1 MIYLATKQNRL
12 FDDSEIKVVKLPDC
26 IDYFKNHTQIELDSE
41 TTGFD
46 PHTNR
51 TFCWQLGDFNN
62 QFVVDSASYS
72 LKELEELFKYKLILL
87 QNAQFDLRFAY
98 HAEVFF
104 RDSEIYDT
112 MLVEAILTT
121 GLGNQEDIKDITKD
135 CGKKAIAE
143 KFADRALGLDDLGMK
158 YLGITI
164 SKDLRGIIHKEG
176 LSTRVI
182 KYSATDV
189 KHLGQIKTL
198 QLQEFENFKQKYGAS
213 DELLNLENKAVK
225 VFSRLLYNGVKVNST
240 FYSKNVITVVND
252 EVKKAS
258 NKLNEIVRKNNIS
271 NITTVSAATKKIK
284 PFQIVYGGDLFD
296 PYACNINWDSPE
308 QKLGVLKAFD
318 PTLESSA
325 KPELTKRI
333 EKHEIFK
340 EAINYTK
347 FKKLKDS
354 FGESLIKQINP
365 ITGRIHAQIWQILS
379 TGRISMSE
387 PNLAQI
393 PSKGELGKII
403 RSGFIPRS
411 KDYVIVGGD
420 YSGMEL
426 RIIAEF
432 SKDPLWIKTFIEG
445 GDLHSVLCSETFDIP
460 IEDVKN
466 PFYANPDI
474 TYRDVQKTIN
484 FGLAYGM
491 SEYKLSNTILVS
503 IEEARSIINK
513 FFSKV
518 PKVKQFLDYLGN
530 LAKTR
535 GYIKTA
541 PPYSRVR
548 RFPKWEYLKENES
561 NNKDKWMGEIE
572 RAGKNTPIQGIN
584 GDILK
589 LALIN
594 LQEEIDTNNWN
605 VNILL
610 TVYDEIQVEAHRSIA
625 EDWKVVQNKIMI
637 DAAKTIIKT
646 IPIVVDCKISEH
658 WQK

>member
-1 MIYLATKQNRL
+1 MIYFVTKQKRL
-12 FDDSEIKVVKLPDC
+12 FDDSEIKIASLADC
-26 IDYFKNHTQIELDSE
+26 IDYFKGHSEIELDSE

-46 PHTNR
+46 PHTCK

-62 QFVVDSASYS
+62 QFVVETASYS
-72 LKELEELFKYKLILL
+72 LKELEEVFKYKTIIL

-98 HAEVFF
+98 KAGVFF
-104 RDSEIYDT
+104 RDSKIYDT
-112 MLVEAILTT
+112 MLVEAVLTT

-135 CGKKAIAE
+135 CGKKAVAKE
-143 KFADRALGLDDLGMK
+143 FADRDLGLDDLGMK

-182 KYSATDV
+182 KYSAGDV
-189 KHLGQIKTL
+189 KYLGKIKRL
-198 QLQEFENFKQKYGAS
+198 QLEAYEEFKLKYGAT
-213 DELLNLENKAVK
+213 DALLNLENSVVK
-225 VFSRLLYNGVKVNST
+225 VFSRMLYNGIKVDSLA
-240 FYSKNVITVVND
+240 YSKNVIAVVNN
-252 EVKKAS
+252 EVSKAS
-258 NKLNEIVRKNNIS
+258 NKLIDIVKQNNIT

-284 PFQIVYGGDLFD
+284 PFEIVYGGDLFN
-296 PYACNINWDSPE
+296 PNACNINWDSPE
-308 QKLGVLKAFD
+308 QKLGVLKVFD
-318 PTLESSA
+318 PTLENSS

-333 EKHEIFK
+333 DKHPIFK

-354 FGESLIKQINP
+354 FGKSLIKEINP
-365 ITGRIHAQIWQILS
+365 STGRIHAQIWQILA
-379 TGRISMSE
+379 TGRISMSS

-393 PSKGELGKII
+393 PSKGELGKVI

-411 KDYVIVGGD
+411 KEYVIIGGD

-432 SKDPLWIKTFIEG
+432 SKDPLWVKTFQEG

-491 SEYKLSNTILVS
+491 SEYKLSSTILVS
-503 IEEARSIINK
+503 VDESRAIIAK

-518 PKVKQFLDYLGN
+518 PKVKEFLDHLGDI
-530 LAKTR
+530 ARRR

-548 RFPKWEYLKENES
+548 RFPKWEYLQKNPS
-561 NNKDKWMGEIE
+561 DQAKKWLGEIE

-594 LQEEIDTNNWN
+594 MQEEIDTNKWD

-610 TVYDEIQVEAHRSIA
+610 SVYDEIQVEANRVQA
-625 EDWKVVQNKIMI
+625 ESWLLKHEQIMRQ
-637 DAAKTIIKT
+637 AAETIIKT
-646 IPIVVDCKISEH
+646 IPVVCECKISEH
-658 WQK
+658 WEK

>member
-1 MIYLATKQNRL
+1 MIYFVSRQKKA
-12 FDDSEIKVVKLPDC
+12 FDNPNIKTVQIEECLE
-26 IDYFKNHTQIELDSE
+26 YFKNHSQIELDSE

-46 PHTNR
+46 PHTCR

-62 QFVVDSASYS
+62 QFVVETASYS
-72 LKELEELFKYKLILL
+72 LKELESIFKGKLIIL

-98 HAEVFF
+98 HAGVFF

-121 GLGNQEDIKDITKD
+121 GLGNEEDIKDITKD
-135 CGKKAIAE
+135 CGKKDVAR
-143 KFADRALGLDDLGMK
+143 KWADRDLGLDDLGMK

-176 LSTRVI
+176 LSDRVI
-182 KYSATDV
+182 LYSATDV
-189 KHLGQIKTL
+189 KYLGQIREL
-198 QLQEFENFKQKYGAS
+198 QLQEFEKFKQKYGAS
-213 DELLNLENKAVK
+213 DQLLWLENNAVK
-225 VFSRLLYNGVKVNST
+225 VFSRLLYNGIRVDAKL
-240 FYSKNVITVVND
+240 YREEVITTVNA
-252 EVKKAS
+252 EVKKAY
-258 NKLNEIVRKNNIS
+258 NKLNEIVRKNNIT
-271 NITTVSAATKKIK
+271 NITTIGAANKKEK
-284 PFQIVYGGDLFD
+284 PFEIVYGGDLFD
-296 PYACNINWDSPE
+296 PYACNINWNSPE
-308 QKLGVLKAFD
+308 QKLGILKWFD
-318 PTLESSA
+318 LTLENTS

-333 EKHEIFK
+333 DKHEIFK
-340 EAINYTK
+340 ESINYSK

-354 FGESLIKQINP
+354 FGESLLDEINKS
-365 ITGRIHAQIWQILS
+365 TGRIHAQIWQILS
-379 TGRISMSE
+379 TGRISMSH

-393 PSKGELGKII
+393 PSKGELGKTI
-403 RSGFIPRS
+403 RSGFVPRS

-432 SKDPLWIKTFIEG
+432 SKDPLWVKTFQEG
-445 GDLHSVLCSETFDIP
+445 GDLHSVLCAETFDID
-460 IEDVKN
+460 IKDVTK

-491 SEYKLSNTILVS
+491 SKFKLAATILVS
-503 IEEARSIINK
+503 VDEADNIINK

-518 PKVKQFLDYLGN
+518 PKVKEFLDALGN

-548 RFPKWEYLKENES
+548 RFPKWEYLQQNNS
-561 NNKDKWMGEIE
+561 NQKDRWLGEIE
-572 RAGKNTPIQGIN
+572 RAGKNAPIQGIN

-589 LALIN
+589 LALIKM
-594 LQEEIDTNNWN
+594 QEEIDTNLWD

-610 TVYDEIQVEAHRSIA
+610 TVYDEIQTEANINIA
-625 EDWKVVQNKIMI
+625 DKWRLKHEEIMKE
-637 DAAKTIIKT
+637 AAETIIKT
-646 IPIVVDCKISEH
+646 VPIVCDCKISTC
-658 WQK
+658 WKK

>member
-1 MIYLATKQNRL
+1 MIYLATKQKRL
-12 FDDSEIKVVKLPDC
+12 FDDDIKTTKLSDC

-46 PHTNR
+46 PHTCR

-98 HAEVFF
+98 YAGVFF
-104 RDSEIYDT
+104 RDSDIYDT

-143 KFADRALGLDDLGMK
+143 QYASRALGLDDLGMK

-198 QLQEFENFKQKYGAS
+198 QLEEFEKFKLKYGAS
-213 DELLNLENKAVK
+213 DNLLNLENKAVK
-225 VFSRLLYNGVKVNST
+225 VFARLLYNGIKVNST
-240 FYSKNVITVVND
+240 FYSKNVITIVNA

-258 NKLNEIVRKNNIS
+258 HKLNEIVRKNNIS

-333 EKHEIFK
+333 DKHEIFK

-354 FGESLIKQINP
+354 FGESLIKEINP
-365 ITGRIHAQIWQILS
+365 VTGRIHAQIWQILS

-432 SKDPLWIKTFIEG
+432 SKDPLWIKTFIDG

-460 IEDVKN
+460 ITDVKK

-474 TYRDVQKTIN
+474 TYRDVQKTID

-491 SEYKLSNTILVS
+491 SKYKLASTILIPVN
-503 IEEARSIINK
+503 EADVIITK

-518 PKVKQFLDYLGN
+518 PKVQEFLEYLGN
-530 LAKTR
+530 LAKKR
-535 GYIKTA
+535 GYIRTA

-548 RFPKWEYLKENES
+548 RFPKWEYLQQTES
-561 NNKDKWMGEIE
+561 NSKDKWLGEIE

-594 LQEEIDTNNWN
+594 MQNEIDSNGWD

-610 TVYDEIQVEAHRSIA
+610 SVYDEILTEANRNQA
-625 EDWKVVQNKIMI
+625 EQWLLKHQQIMQES
-637 DAAKTIIKT
+637 AETIIKS
-646 IPIVVDCKISEH
+646 IPVVADCKISEC